1 MIGQARLI
9 RAAFEGA
16 DMVALAQHI
25 ASRANNGMVEA
36 GAALDLATI
45 FLLLHRSEEALKLQ
59 SDVLQSHRH
68 FALQSNT
75 SEART
80 RILVIVAAGD
90 LMANTPIDF
99 LLNDPGFSV
108 EYLFV
113 LPGQEV
119 PRRLPD
125 HDVVIVGV
133 AYSRAH
139 EPILEALC
147 EAAEYWP
154 GPVLNHPRHVLR
166 TSRHGIAEALAGA
179 AGLLVPRVL
188 RAHRADLMTE
198 GCGLPEGFDF
208 PVLVRA
214 VDTHAG
220 NDLRKVEDIETL
232 RHAVFGTGAEEIYLT
247 EFCDYRDAD
256 GLFRKYRIALIDGAP
271 FLCHMAIRDHWMI
284 HYLNAGML
292 EDPDKRAAE
301 AAAMMAFHQGFA
313 LRHREAFA
321 EMHRRLGLDYVV
333 MDCAE
338 SRDGRL
344 LIFEADTGMVVH
356 DMDSA
361 EMFPYKAPQMRKVF
375 SAFQQALTAR
385 CRPMG
390 TDVPGR

>member
-1 MIGQARLI
+1 MIGQARLL

-45 FLLLHRSEEALKLQ
+45 FLLLHRFEEALKLQ
-59 SDVLQSHRH
+59 NDVLQSHQH
-68 FALQSNT
+68 FMLRSNVPG
-75 SEART
+75 ART
-80 RILVIVAAGD
+80 RVLVIAAPGD

-99 LLNDPGFSV
+99 LLDDPAFSV

-113 LPGQEV
+113 LPGREA
-119 PRRLPD
+119 PRQLPD
-125 HDVVIVGV
+125 HDAVIVGV

-139 EPILEALC
+139 EPILEALS
-147 EAAEYWP
+147 EAAAHWLR
-154 GPVLNHPRHVLR
+154 PVINHPRHVLR
-166 TSRHGIAEALAGA
+166 TSRHGIAEALADAPGI
-179 AGLLVPRVL
+179 LVPRVV
-188 RAHRADLMTE
+188 RAGRVDLLAE
-198 GCGLPEGFDF
+198 GGALPEGFEF
-208 PVLVRA
+208 PVLVRP

-220 NDLRKVEDIETL
+220 NDLRKIEDSATL
-232 RHAVFGTGAEEIYLT
+232 REAIHGTGADEIYLT

-301 AAAMMAFHQGFA
+301 AAAMRTFDQDFA
-313 LRHREAFA
+313 LRHQEAFA

-338 SRDGRL
+338 SHDGRL

-361 EMFPYKAPQMRKVF
+361 DMFPYKPPQMRKVF
-375 SAFQQALTAR
+375 KAFQQALSER
-385 CRPMG
+385 CRF
-390 TDVPGR
+390 V